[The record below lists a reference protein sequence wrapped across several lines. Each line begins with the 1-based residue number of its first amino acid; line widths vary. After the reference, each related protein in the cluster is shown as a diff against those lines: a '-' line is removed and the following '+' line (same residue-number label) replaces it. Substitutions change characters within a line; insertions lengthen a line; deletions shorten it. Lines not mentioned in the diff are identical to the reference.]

1 MKLENEFIGFIENLL
16 HEHDCIIIPNFGGFV
31 VKHHEFQFIEDQQ
44 VIIPQKKTV
53 AFNEKL
59 KNDDGILMNEY
70 STYYKISNKKAS
82 QAVKEFVDSLK
93 AAITQ
98 QNVFTFGTIGSFSL
112 NEEKNLQFIPNPNSN
127 FNLDMFGLK
136 EVAIAKKK
144 KSPDIHL
151 IATSEVISSE
161 TSPEELLNE
170 NSRGP
175 VSQKKRVKNSVYAF
189 LFFIVAAVSTFV
201 LTEPGIHFFSSS
213 LSPIP
218 DISKSE
224 NIGTEKIKPNTTST
238 KDADKQLQESI
249 VEQVKPVE
257 KLISKEEAVQSN
269 HNTIELIVGSFLSEK
284 KAKQGI
290 EELAS
295 KGIENAYII
304 PKKEGDKY
312 YRISMGNATSL
323 EEGYQQAN
331 EIKKQHKLDIW
342 VFENN
347 K

>member
-59 KNDDGILMNEY
+59 KNDDGILINEY
-70 STYYKISNKKAS
+70 SLYYKISNKKAS
-82 QAVKEFVDSLK
+82 LAVKEFVDTLK
-93 AAITQ
+93 AVITQ

-112 NEEKNLQFIPNPNSN
+112 NEENNLQFIPNPNSN

-136 EVAIAKKK
+136 EVPIAKRKK
-144 KSPDIHL
+144 TTDIHL
-151 IATSEVISSE
+151 IATSELISSE
-161 TSPEELLNE
+161 VSQEELVID

-175 VSQKKRVKNSVYAF
+175 VTQKKRVKNSVYAF

-201 LTEPGIHFFSSS
+201 LTEPGIHFFASS

-218 DISKSE
+218 DITKSG
-224 NIGTEKIKPNTTST
+224 NIGSIKSQPITTST
-238 KDADKQLQESI
+238 NGVGKKLEESI
-249 VEQVKPVE
+249 GEPVKPVD
-257 KLISKEEAVQSN
+257 KLISEEEAVQSN

-295 KGIENAYII
+295 KGIEDAYII

-312 YRISMGNATSL
+312 YRISMGNATSF